1 MEVTQLPKNQKSKKT
16 HKVKKHNLLTVFS
29 VFIIV
34 IFLFCSKYL
43 FIAVSLYN
51 DASTKINSISYSTF
65 HGNQTTYLYDSKNT
79 VLNKLYGSKNSI
91 YLTSFY
97 IPQAVKN
104 AFISIEDKD
113 YFNHGAFSIKAN
125 FRVLYSIIKS
135 KGKITQGGSTITQQL
150 ARTVFLNFDK
160 TYKRKLEE
168 IIIAIKLDQKYTKQ
182 QILEFYINNINFA
195 NNAYGIEAASRRY
208 FSKSCNEL
216 NLSEICFLAAIPNN
230 PTYYNPIK
238 NINNTL
244 KRRDFILSSMKKNNY
259 ITDYEYTTAVNY
271 KIVLNPEKYDGN
283 VWIESYALNC
293 AARVLMKLNGF
304 QFKNTFDTQQ
314 DIDSYDKNYSN
325 VYNECINDIRTNGYK
340 IYTSIDMDKQ
350 KLLQDSL
357 DNGLLDFTEQNKGIY
372 SLQGSSV
379 SIDNKTGYVIA
390 IVGGR
395 TSPEKDYLNR
405 AFQCF
410 RQPGSSLKPL
420 AVYTP
425 AFEKGYDDTSII
437 NDHYIDGGPHNDGDV
452 YMGDIPIR
460 TAVQMSLNSVAYQ
473 IFNDITPTYG
483 LSFVRDMDFNKIVK
497 KDYTLS
503 AALGG
508 LTYGVTPIEMAS
520 AYSTLARGGEFIA
533 PTCIRSIVNSQGQT
547 IYENNLGK
555 RRVYNYNASYLMS
568 DILKGTL
575 ENVWG
580 TAYNVRLNGIT
591 SAAKTG
597 TTSNQ
602 KDGWLCGYS
611 AYYTTVVWVGY
622 DIPKYVDN
630 LYGGTY
636 PGQIWHNYMQQ
647 VHSGLQDKDFYTP

>member
-1 MEVTQLPKNQKSKKT
+1 MPKKHKNKKA
-16 HKVKKHNLLTVFS
+16 HKVRKHILLGVFS
-29 VFIIV
+29 AFLVFII
-34 IFLFCSKYL
+34 FFCAKYL
-43 FIAVSLYN
+43 PVVISLYN
-51 DASTKINSISYSTF
+51 DATNKVNSISYNTF

-79 VLNKLYGSKNSI
+79 VINKLYGSKNSL

-113 YFNHGAFSIKAN
+113 YFYHGALSIKAN
-125 FRVLYSIIKS
+125 LRVLYSIIKNN
-135 KGKITQGGSTITQQL
+135 GKIMQGGSTITQQL
-150 ARTVFLNFDK
+150 ARNVFLNFDK

-195 NNAYGIEAASRRY
+195 NNTYGIEAASKRY
-208 FSKSCNEL
+208 FNKSCNNL
-216 NLSEICFLAAIPNN
+216 DLSEICFLAAIPNN

-244 KRRDFILSSMKKNNY
+244 KRRDLILLSMRQNNY
-259 ITDYEYTTAVNY
+259 ITDYQYNRAINY

-283 VWIESYALNC
+283 VWVESYAVDS
-293 AARVLMKLNGF
+293 AARVLMKLKGF
-304 QFKNTFDTQQ
+304 QFKNTFNTQQ
-314 DIDSYDKNYSN
+314 NKDSYDKDYSN
-325 VYNECINDIRTNGYK
+325 VYNGCINDIRTNGYK
-340 IYTSIDMDKQ
+340 IYTSIDMNKQ

-372 SLQGSSV
+372 SLQGSAV
-379 SIDNKTGYVIA
+379 SIDNNTGYVIA
-390 IVGGR
+390 VVGGR
-395 TSPEKDYLNR
+395 TSPQKDYLNR

-410 RQPGSSLKPL
+410 RQPGSSFKPL

-425 AFEKGYDDTSII
+425 AFEKGYADTTII
-437 NDHYIDGGPHNDGDV
+437 SDHYIDGGPHNDGDI
-452 YMGDIPIR
+452 YMGDVSIR

-473 IFNDITPTYG
+473 VFNAITPNYG
-483 LSFVRDMDFNKIVK
+483 LSFVKSMNFSKIVNE
-497 KDYTLS
+497 DYTPS

-508 LTYGVTPIEMAS
+508 LTYGATPVEMAS
-520 AYSTLARGGEFIA
+520 AYSALARGGDFIG
-533 PTCIRSIVNSQGQT
+533 PTCIRSIVDSQGQT
-547 IYENNLGK
+547 IYENSLGK
-555 RRVYNYNASYLMS
+555 RRVYTYDASYLMT

-575 ENVWG
+575 ENDWG

-597 TTSNQ
+597 TTSDQ

-647 VHSGLQDKDFYTP
+647 VHSGLQDKDFNTP